1 MFTSTVSRRGIARTL
16 STLVAVALTVTV
28 GVLSANGAAATAG
41 GETPQNVTAVVYS
54 QADNTALVVVNWDA
68 LVDEDSVSAIDI
80 SLTGQ
85 GSQSVP
91 SGTTGGAGF
100 SGVAPGDYT
109 AAVAFEYTDSSP
121 TSADVAIPVTVA
133 PVAAPDAVSD
143 VHGRAN
149 GTDVTV
155 SWTPAQDVDGNP
167 TGAPYDHYTVTLGAE
182 DPSDVPAGYS
192 DKTFTGIAPGTYDLE
207 VDAVNAL
214 HTTVATGSITVTG
227 ATVADAP
234 DNLIARDLADGTVG
248 VFWDAPASDGG
259 NEITDY
265 QIVLSFPNGDLDEWD
280 NYPVFTA
287 ADPPSGAKRDA
298 AFVGMPFDQGDYIVT
313 VKAINASG
321 EGPAASTGLQPMV
334 HSTVPDA
341 PHDVAATSPDLNS
354 VAVTWTPPASDGG
367 QPVDEYDVTL
377 GEETRST
384 DGDGRDVTF
393 DGVEAG
399 TYTAAVTAHNSNGSS
414 ESSSALVTVDGDSS
428 TGSGQAA
435 PTHLHASRVTEG
447 GVTTIKWRAPEGVGL
462 YLLFVDGR
470 PYIVGPRKTE
480 KTVHGL
486 RAGPAKVKLYALS
499 ENGFSKAPVITIHV
513 KKSVAQAPKES
524 LKLGMHGPDVR
535 HLQKA
540 LFMRH
545 PSGTFGKGTRA
556 AVIEW
561 QGFYGRHRTGEVN
574 DRMRY
579 LLNV

>member
-1 MFTSTVSRRGIARTL
+1 MFKSNVSRRRVARTL
-16 STLVAVALTVTV
+16 STVVALALTVTV
-28 GVLSANGAAATAG
+28 GGLSANGAAATTA
-41 GETPQNVTAVVYS
+41 ETPQNVTAVATT
-54 QADNTALVVVNWDA
+54 QADNSGSVLVSWDA
-68 LVDEDSVSAIDI
+68 LVDPASVSAIDI
-80 SLTGQ
+80 SVTGQ
-85 GSQSVP
+85 GVQSVP
-91 SGTTGGAGF
+91 AGTTGGAAF

-109 AAVAFEYTDSSP
+109 AAVAFEYTDSSTP
-121 TSADVAIPVTVA
+121 TSEYVTFDVTVL
-133 PVAAPDAVSD
+133 PVAAPDAVTD
-143 VHGRAN
+143 VHGSSD

-155 SWTPAQDVDGNP
+155 SWTPAQDVDSNP

-182 DPSDVPAGYS
+182 APSDVPAGDS
-192 DKTFTGIAPGTYDLE
+192 GKLFTGVAPGTYDLE
-207 VDAVNAL
+207 VGAVNAL
-214 HTTVATGSITVTG
+214 HTTVATGSFTVTG
-227 ATVADAP
+227 ATVAEAP
-234 DNLIARDLADGTVG
+234 RNLIARDLADGTVG
-248 VFWDAPASDGG
+248 VSWDAPFDGG
-259 NEITDY
+259 NVITDY
-265 QIVLSFPNGDLDEWD
+265 EIVLSFPNGDLDADD
-280 NYPVFTA
+280 NFPVFTA
-287 ADPPSGAKRDA
+287 ADPPGGDKRDA
-298 AFVGMPFDQGDYIVT
+298 AFVGMPFDQGEYVVT

-321 EGPAASTGLQPMV
+321 VGPAASTGLQSMV

-341 PHDVAATSPDLNS
+341 PQDVAASSPGMS
-354 VAVTWTPPASDGG
+354 TVAVTWTPPLSDGG

-384 DGDGRDVTF
+384 DGAGRAVTF
-393 DGVEAG
+393 GGVDAG
-399 TYTAAVTAHNSNGSS
+399 TYTAVVTAHNSNGSS

-428 TGSGQAA
+428 TGSGQAG
-435 PTHLHASRVTEG
+435 PTHLRATRVIEG

-470 PYIVGPRKTE
+470 PYLLMPHKTK

-499 ENGFSKAPVITIHV
+499 ENGFSKAAVIKIHV
-513 KKSVAQAPKES
+513 RKSVAQAPKQT
-524 LKLGMHGPDVR
+524 LKFGMRGPDVTR
-535 HLQKA
+535 LQTA